1 MFDMS
6 FEKQKDADNLNA
18 VLNAADVW
26 RGVNHLDLAVGK
38 HVGQVTGYPTPNLE
52 FVDKNNESGPGQ
64 KQQVA
69 ESYIQ
74 LSPTVGAWKYTKKED
89 GFDSIVFT
97 GPGGEII
104 GHTKNGKPY
113 PKA

>member
-1 MFDMS
+1 MS
-6 FEKQKDADNLNA
+6 FETPEKQGVANNLKA
-18 VLNAADVW
+18 GLNAADAW
-26 RGVNHLDLAVGK
+26 RGSSPLDLDVGK

-52 FVDKNNESGPGQ
+52 FVDKNENGPGR

-97 GPGGEII
+97 GPGGEIL
-104 GHTKNGKPY
+104 GYTQNGKPF
-113 PKA
+113 PKS